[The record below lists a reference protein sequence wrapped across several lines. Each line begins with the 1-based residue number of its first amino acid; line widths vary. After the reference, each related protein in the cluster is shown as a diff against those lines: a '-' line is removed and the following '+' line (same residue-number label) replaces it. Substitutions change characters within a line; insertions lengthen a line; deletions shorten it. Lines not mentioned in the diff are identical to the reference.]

1 MLTIFTYDFMVRA
14 FLAGIITSV
23 IAPAIG
29 IFLVTRR
36 YSYMADTL
44 AHVSL
49 AGLAIGYLLGFQ
61 PILTALVASVA
72 AALSIEALRA
82 GKKLFGET
90 ALSLFLSGGL
100 SLAAVLL
107 SVGKTAN
114 INLGSILFGS
124 ITTVS
129 TEDVWTI
136 AGLGVLVLLIIV
148 FLYKELFAVSFD
160 EELAEASGL
169 RVRLI
174 NNLLVILAAM
184 TVSLALRTVGVLLVG
199 ALMIIPVIA
208 ALQWSRGFLQTLI
221 LSILLSFV
229 SVVSGIVLSFYLGF
243 ASGGTI
249 VLMTIGLFIV
259 SALWKHLRTGN

>member
-1 MLTIFTYDFMVRA
+1 MLAIFAYDFMVRA
-14 FLAGIITSV
+14 FIAGVITAV
-23 IAPAIG
+23 IAPTIG

-49 AGLAIGYLLGFQ
+49 AGLAMGYLLSFQ
-61 PILTALVASVA
+61 PILTALIASVI
-72 AALSIEALRA
+72 AALSIESLRA
-82 GKKLFGET
+82 SKRLFGET

-107 SVGKTAN
+107 SIGKTAN
-114 INLGSILFGS
+114 LNLGSLLFGS

-129 TEDVWTI
+129 IEDVVTI
-136 AGLGVLVLLIIV
+136 GCLAALVLAFIV
-148 FLYKELFAVSFD
+148 LLYKELFAVSFD
-160 EELAEASGL
+160 EELAETSGFK
-169 RVRLI
+169 VRLI

-199 ALMIIPVIA
+199 ALMIIPVVA
-208 ALQWSRGFLQTLI
+208 ALQWRKGFLQTLI
-221 LSILLSFV
+221 FSIGISVLSVI
-229 SVVSGIVLSFYLGF
+229 SGIIISFYLGF

-249 VLMTIGLFIV
+249 VLIAIGIFIL
-259 SALWKHLRTGN
+259 SALWKRTKTI